1 MTYDQKGRDTMT
13 SGYKAHYGNG
23 FRSPWLGV
31 FALAA
36 LLLPSAACDGLF
48 DVQNEQDILEQDL
61 DQEAALAPLVN
72 GVAGD
77 WIDMYDNAINIMG
90 LVSFELIHT
99 GSFPSWRSVETG
111 LMDRLSN
118 GNGVYNQ
125 VSRSIWVADD
135 AARRIDESFGGGQA
149 MSEPAQ
155 VRLYGG
161 YAKVMLGDNFCE
173 GTLNGGP
180 AMPPAEFYRLAEQD
194 FTEAMTIASGAGA
207 PDWAMRAQAG
217 RARVRAMLGD
227 HAGALADAKA
237 IPAGFGF
244 DAIYSQNSGREQNSV
259 ASLTRTLTRRE
270 AGVHPTFYDDPR
282 FIADPRTSFID
293 RGPNETGPDPTR
305 KYVEQEKY
313 KDRDSPI
320 PISTWQETRLIEAE
334 AELNIGSLER
344 AVALIN
350 EVRAFVSLDPYAGEM
365 SQSAVMDQ
373 LMYERSAELWL
384 QAHRLKDLRRI
395 NDPSLAGRDVCFEI
409 GIDEWESN
417 PNLGGS

>member
-1 MTYDQKGRDTMT
+1 MTNDQKGRKTMAR
-13 SGYKAHYGNG
+13 GYKV
-23 FRSPWLGV
+23 FRGVTFRLPPLGAIGLT
-31 FALAA
+31 ALI
-36 LLLPSAACDGLF
+36 LSLPACDGLF
-48 DVQNEQDILEQDL
+48 EVQNEQDILELDL
-61 DQEAALAPLVN
+61 DQEAALTPLVN

-111 LMDRLSN
+111 LMDRTSN

-125 VSRSIWVADD
+125 MARSIWVAND
-135 AARRIDESFGGGQA
+135 AARRIDEGFA
-149 MSEPAQ
+149 EARSEPAQ

-161 YAKVMLGDNFCE
+161 LGKVMLADNFCE
-173 GTLNGGP
+173 GTINGGP

-194 FTEAMTIASGAGA
+194 FTDAMSSATAAGA
-207 PDWAMRAQAG
+207 PDWAMRAQLG
-217 RARVRAMLGD
+217 RARARSMLGD

-237 IPAGFGF
+237 IPAGFRF

-270 AGVHPTFYDDPR
+270 AGVHATFYDDPR

-313 KDRDSPI
+313 KLRDSPI
-320 PISTWQETRLIEAE
+320 PISTWQEARLIEAE
-334 AELNIGSLER
+334 AELNIGSPER

-350 EVRAFVSLDPYAGEM
+350 EVRAFVSLDPYGGEM

-384 QAHRLKDLRRI
+384 QAHRLNDLRRI
-395 NDPSLAGRDVCFEI
+395 NHPSLAGRDVCFEI

>member
-1 MTYDQKGRDTMT
+1 MTTGINVSRR
-13 SGYKAHYGNG
+13 AA
-23 FRSPWLGV
+23 FRSPWFGTI
-31 FALAA
+31 A
-36 LLLPSAACDGLF
+36 LLALVALSTGCDGLLQ
-48 DVQNEQDILEQDL
+48 VQNEQAILEEYL
-61 DQEAALAPLVN
+61 DEEAALDPLVN

-77 WIDMYDNAINIMG
+77 WTEMYADAVNIMG
-90 LVSFELIHT
+90 LVSFELTHT

-111 LMDRLSN
+111 LMDRISN

-125 VSRSIWVADD
+125 MSRAIWVADD
-135 AARRIDESFGGGQA
+135 AARRIDESFGGRSG
-149 MSEPAQ
+149 MTEPAQ
-155 VRLYGG
+155 VRLYAGLG
-161 YAKVMLGDNFCE
+161 KVMLADNFCE
-173 GTLNGGP
+173 GTLNGG
-180 AMPPAEFYRLAEQD
+180 AAIPPGEFYRLAEQN
-194 FTEAMTIASGAGA
+194 FTEAMSLASGG
-207 PDWAMRAQAG
+207 PEWVMRAQAG
-217 RARVRAMLGD
+217 RARVRSMLGD

-237 IPAGFGF
+237 IPAGYRF

-270 AGVHPTFYDDPR
+270 AGVHATFYDDPR

-313 KDRDSPI
+313 KLETSPI
-320 PISTWQETRLIEAE
+320 PISTWQEARLIEAE

-350 EVRAFVSLDPYAGEM
+350 EVRAFVALDPYEGEM
-365 SQSAVMDQ
+365 SQSAVMAQ

-384 QAHRLKDLRRI
+384 QAHRLKDLRRT
-395 NDPSLAGRDVCFEI
+395 NDPTLAGRDVCFEI

>member
-1 MTYDQKGRDTMT
+1 MTNDQKGRSTMT
-13 SGYKAHYGNG
+13 RSCKV
-23 FRSPWLGV
+23 FRGVTFRLPPLGAIGLTAV
-31 FALAA
+31 ILS
-36 LLLPSAACDGLF
+36 LPACDGLF
-48 DVQNEQDILEQDL
+48 EVQNEQDILELDL
-61 DQEAALAPLVN
+61 DQEAALTPLVN

-111 LMDRLSN
+111 LMDRTSN

-125 VSRSIWVADD
+125 MARSIWVADD
-135 AARRIDESFGGGQA
+135 AARRIDEGFPEA
-149 MSEPAQ
+149 RSEPAQ

-161 YAKVMLGDNFCE
+161 LGKVMLADNFCE
-173 GTLNGGP
+173 GTLDGGP

-194 FTEAMTIASGAGA
+194 FTDAMSRATAAGA

-217 RARVRAMLGD
+217 RARARSMLGD
-227 HAGALADAKA
+227 HAGALADAMA
-237 IPAGFGF
+237 IPAGYRF
-244 DAIYSQNSGREQNSV
+244 DAIYSQNSGREENSV

-270 AGVHPTFYDDPR
+270 AGVHPTFYDDSR

-313 KDRDSPI
+313 KLRDSPI
-320 PISTWQETRLIEAE
+320 PISTWQEARLIEAE
-334 AELNIGSLER
+334 AELNIGSPER
-344 AVALIN
+344 AVVLIN
-350 EVRAFVSLDPYAGEM
+350 EVRAFVALDPYGGEM

-384 QAHRLKDLRRI
+384 QAHRLNDLRRI
-395 NDPSLAGRDVCFEI
+395 GDPALAGRDVCFEI

>member
-1 MTYDQKGRDTMT
+1 MT

-244 DAIYSQNSGREQNSV
+244 DAIYSQN
-259 ASLTRTLTRRE
+259 
-270 AGVHPTFYDDPR
+270 
-282 FIADPRTSFID
+282 D

>member
-1 MTYDQKGRDTMT
+1 MKYDQKGRDTMT
-13 SGYKAHYGNG
+13 SGYKLLGGTG
-23 FRSPWLGV
+23 FRSPWLGG

-111 LMDRLSN
+111 LMDRTSN

-135 AARRIDESFGGGQA
+135 AARRIDESFGGGA

-155 VRLYGG
+155 VRVYGG
-161 YAKVMLGDNFCE
+161 YAKVMLADNFCE

-180 AMPPAEFYRLAEQD
+180 AMPPAEFYRLAEED
-194 FTEAMTIASGAGA
+194 FSSAMSIATGAGA

-217 RARVRAMLGD
+217 RARVRSMLGD

-270 AGVHPTFYDDPR
+270 AGVHPTFYDDSR

-320 PISTWQETRLIEAE
+320 PISTWQEVRLIEAE

-350 EVRAFVSLDPYAGEM
+350 EVRAFVSLDPYEGEM

-384 QAHRLKDLRRI
+384 QAHRLNDLRRI

>member
-1 MTYDQKGRDTMT
+1 MTHVPKY
-13 SGYKAHYGNG
+13 SSLC
-23 FRSPWLGV
+23 RSLALTLAA

-36 LLLPSAACDGLF
+36 CSGLLE
-48 DVQNEQDILEQDL
+48 VQNEQQILEQDL
-61 DQEAALAPLVN
+61 DQEAALIPVVN

-77 WIDMYDNAINIMG
+77 WALMYTNTINIIG

-111 LMDRLSN
+111 LMDRTSN
-118 GNGVYNQ
+118 GNGVYNNL
-125 VSRSIWVADD
+125 SRAIWVADD
-135 AARRIDESFGGGQA
+135 AARRIDEAFAGGGG
-149 MSEPAQ
+149 MVEPAQ
-155 VRLYGG
+155 VRVWAGL
-161 YAKVMLGDNFCE
+161 AKVMMGDNFCE

-180 AMPPAEFYRLAEQD
+180 AMPPTQFYQLAEQD
-194 FTEAMTIASGAGA
+194 FTEAMSLAGSA
-207 PDWAMRAQAG
+207 GSPDWAMRAQIG
-217 RARVRAMLGD
+217 RARARLMLGD
-227 HAGALADAKA
+227 HAGAMSDAMA
-237 IPAGFGF
+237 IQAGYRF
-244 DAIYSQNSGREQNSV
+244 DAIYSQNSGREQNAV

-282 FIADPRTSFID
+282 FVADPRTSFID

-313 KDRDSPI
+313 KFRDSPI
-320 PISTWQETRLIEAE
+320 PVSTWQEARLMEAE
-334 AELNIGSLER
+334 AEISVGSLER

-365 SQSAVMDQ
+365 SRTAVMDQ
-373 LMYERSAELWL
+373 VMYERSAELWL
-384 QAHRLKDLRRI
+384 QGHRLNDLRRT
-395 NDPSLAGRDVCFEI
+395 NHPSLTGRGVCFEI

>member
-1 MTYDQKGRDTMT
+1 MTNDQKGRNTMAR
-13 SGYKAHYGNG
+13 GYKV
-23 FRSPWLGV
+23 FRGLTFRLPPLGTIGLT
-31 FALAA
+31 ALI
-36 LLLPSAACDGLF
+36 LSLPACDGLF
-48 DVQNEQDILEQDL
+48 EVQNEQDILEQDL
-61 DQEAALAPLVN
+61 DQEAALTPLVN

-111 LMDRLSN
+111 LMDRISN

-125 VSRSIWVADD
+125 MARSIWVADD
-135 AARRIDESFGGGQA
+135 AARRIAEGFPEA
-149 MSEPAQ
+149 RSEPAQ
-155 VRLYGG
+155 VRMYGG
-161 YAKVMLGDNFCE
+161 LGKVMLADNFCE

-194 FTEAMTIASGAGA
+194 FSDAMSSATGAGA
-207 PDWAMRAQAG
+207 PDWAMRAQLG
-217 RARVRAMLGD
+217 RARTRSMLGD
-227 HAGALADAKA
+227 HAGALADASA
-237 IPAGFGF
+237 IPAGFRF

-259 ASLTRTLTRRE
+259 AGLTRTLTRRE

-313 KDRDSPI
+313 KLRDSPI
-320 PISTWQETRLIEAE
+320 PISTWQEARLIEAE
-334 AELNIGSLER
+334 AELNIGSAER

-350 EVRAFVSLDPYAGEM
+350 EVRAFVALDPYEGEM

-384 QAHRLKDLRRI
+384 QAHRLYDLRRI

-409 GIDEWESN
+409 GIDEWASN